1 MLKSKKLSKFNKINH
16 FFFNRNGGVSK
27 GIYSTLN
34 CGLGS
39 NDNKANILKNLS
51 IVSRKIK
58 IKKKNLV
65 FLNQIHSSKF
75 FILKKLTKKKLIGDG
90 LITARNK
97 IGLCILTADCAPI
110 LIYDKKKNIICAA
123 HAGWRGAFK
132 KIIIKILKR
141 LIKLGSKKNDLI
153 VAIGP
158 CISQKNYEVGRE
170 FKYNFILKNHKNKKF
185 FKSKNKR
192 IYFNLSG
199 FIENQLIE
207 YGIKKIDI
215 IKKDTF
221 YKKNNFFSSRRAI
234 KNNENDYGRN
244 LSVIMIK

>member
-1 MLKSKKLSKFNKINH
+1 VLKSKKLSKFNKINH

>member
-1 MLKSKKLSKFNKINH
+1 M
-16 FFFNRNGGVSK
+16 
-27 GIYSTLN
+27 
-34 CGLGS
+34 
-39 NDNKANILKNLS
+39 
-51 IVSRKIK
+51 
-58 IKKKNLV
+58 
-65 FLNQIHSSKF
+65 
-75 FILKKLTKKKLIGDG
+75 
-90 LITARNK
+90 
-97 IGLCILTADCAPI
+97 TADCAPI

-185 FKSKNKR
+185 FKSRNKR
-192 IYFNLSG
+192 IYFNLPG

>member
-185 FKSKNKR
+185 FKSRNKR
-192 IYFNLSG
+192 IYFNLPG

>member
-27 GIYSTLN
+27 GVYSTLN

-185 FKSKNKR
+185 FKSRNKR
-192 IYFNLSG
+192 IYFNLPG